1 MSWKALLVLGALG
14 FAAPARGELLVSAAA
29 SLSDALPE
37 VGKAWAAAG
46 GEPILFNF
54 AASSSLVSQ
63 IAAGAPVDLVFT
75 ADAETLA
82 RLEAE
87 GWLDRGAGAS
97 RVLLANRLAVV
108 VPEGCPLR
116 IAKAADLASPE
127 IARLAIADPTA
138 VPAGKYA
145 RAWLEAQG
153 VWAAVEARVIPTL
166 NVRAALAAVAAGEA
180 DAGVV
185 YATDLAAGAGAG
197 GVELAFV
204 VEAAAGPA
212 IAYPAAV
219 VRSSKRLAEA
229 RRLLA
234 FLASPE
240 ARAIFARFGFG
251 APTP

>member
-1 MSWKALLVLGALG
+1 MGWRSLLLLAFLG
-14 FAAPARGELLVSAAA
+14 FGSPVAAELLVSAAA

-37 VGKAWAAAG
+37 VGRAWEASG
-46 GEPILFNF
+46 GERVVFNF

-63 IAAGAPVDLVFT
+63 IQAGAPVDLVFT
-75 ADAETLA
+75 ADTETLT
-82 RLEAE
+82 RLEA
-87 GWLDRGAGAS
+87 GALLDSGAGAT
-97 RVLLANRLAVV
+97 RVLLSNRLAVV

-116 IAKAADLASPE
+116 IEKAADLAHPE
-127 IARLAIADPTA
+127 ITRLALADPTA

-145 RAWLEAQG
+145 KAWLEARG

-185 YATDLAAGAGAG
+185 YVTDLRAGAGAG
-197 GVELAFV
+197 GVELAFAV
-204 VEAAAGPA
+204 PANEGPV

-229 RRLLA
+229 RRLLE
-234 FLASPE
+234 FLASAD